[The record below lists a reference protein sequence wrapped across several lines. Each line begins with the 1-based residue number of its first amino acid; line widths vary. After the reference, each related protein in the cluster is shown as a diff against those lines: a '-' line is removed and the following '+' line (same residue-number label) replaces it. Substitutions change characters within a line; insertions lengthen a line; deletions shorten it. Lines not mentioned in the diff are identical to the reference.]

1 MIYLWHLKGPGWV
14 SYDLFVAPQRARA
27 VSYDLC
33 VAPQRAGVGKL

>member
-27 VSYDLC
+27 
-33 VAPQRAGVGKL
+33 GKL